1 MAARRCWI
9 ARPRRVGL
17 AGLACAGST
26 ASGYQYVRKRGGGSV
41 FVRPHPPPFSCQG
54 SELRTHSDGALAGCS
69 YKALHCRSCQ
79 RLVGQRYVAT
89 PVELDALREGYSF
102 LTESVVEYR
111 LGSFAVTAV
120 GREGGEEMLSA
131 PPLLSG
137 GGKEQP
143 AQEGLCGRVE
153 ELQAEITRVRLPNEA
168 AVCLPSHLGRNNG
181 RAAAHC

>member
-1 MAARRCWI
+1 M
-9 ARPRRVGL
+9 
-17 AGLACAGST
+17 
-26 ASGYQYVRKRGGGSV
+26 
-41 FVRPHPPPFSCQG
+41 
-54 SELRTHSDGALAGCS
+54 RTHSDGALAGCS